1 MRTVRNILLKK
12 PSESCNKSET
22 GLYRDDGLSIF
33 RNKNGTQLEKIK
45 NKLDRLF
52 KEYYLEIVAESNR
65 KTVTY
70 LDVMLT

>member
-1 MRTVRNILLKK
+1 MRTFRNILLKIA
-12 PSESCNKSET
+12 SESCNKSEI

>member
-12 PSESCNKSET
+12 ASESCNKSET

-52 KEYYLEIVAESNR
+52 KEYYLEIAAESNK